1 MPRESMGRMIYE
13 SKYYLQTED
22 LFAWTL
28 AVILLSLAIERLLL
42 LALGRLSR
50 GKGAGAGA

>member
-1 MPRESMGRMIYE
+1 MIYE

-50 GKGAGAGA
+50 GKGVGAGA